1 MNIFDWDNWAE
12 IFSVIRKNKLRTF
25 LTGFSISWG
34 IFMFCLLL
42 SAGNGLKN
50 GVSANFSSVSTNR
63 IEIWARRTSK
73 PFKGY
78 PDKRRIKL
86 DEKDINLLRKQ
97 PETTSITGV
106 VWINAEFHH
115 GRFNISGDI
124 QGVNPIYQSNNGIE
138 ILDGQGRF
146 LNDMDMKENRKV
158 MVINKALREAL
169 FQDQNPIGQRLT
181 ADSLVYQVIGVYK
194 ENAWGNDYKA
204 YIPSTTAQLLYN
216 RGWEVDNIPFTVEGL
231 TTLEANE
238 EFETSLRQQLADLHI
253 FDAADRRAVSIWNRL
268 EDYLQTQ
275 GVFNGIGMFI
285 WIIGIGT
292 LLAGIISV
300 GNIMLI
306 TVRERTR
313 EFGIRKA
320 LGARPS
326 SILGSI
332 LMESVAITSIFGY
345 LGMFLG
351 VGLGELVNSAL
362 NSAGES
368 DLTKVFRNPTI
379 DVHVAV
385 GAMLVLIVAGV
396 VAGYYPAL
404 KAVSISPVEAMR
416 DE

>member
-1 MNIFDWDNWAE
+1 VNIFDLDNWVE

-50 GVSANFSSVSTNR
+50 GVSANFESTATNR
-63 IEIWARRTSK
+63 LEIWARRTSK
-73 PFKGY
+73 PYRGF
-78 PDKRRIKL
+78 PDKRRINL
-86 DEKDINLLRKQ
+86 DEKDMRLIKNT
-97 PETTSITGV
+97 PETSTLTGV
-106 VWINAEFHH
+106 VWINADFTYKT
-115 GRFNISGDI
+115 FNISGDI
-124 QGVNPIYQSNNGIE
+124 QGVNPVYQKTNGIK
-138 ILDGQGRF
+138 IIDGQGRF

-158 MVINKALREAL
+158 IVINKALREAL
-169 FQDQNPIGQRLT
+169 FQDKNPVGERLI
-181 ADSLVYQVIGVYK
+181 ADSLSYLVIGVYH

-204 YIPSTTAQLLYN
+204 YIPVTTAQLLYQK
-216 RGWEVDNIPFTVEGL
+216 GWQVDNIPFTVEGL
-231 TTLEANE
+231 NTLEDNE
-238 EFETSLRQQLADLHI
+238 TFENELRQQLANLHV
-253 FDAADRRAVSIWNRL
+253 FDVSDKRAIGIWNRL

-275 GVFNGIGMFI
+275 GVFNGISLFI

-320 LGARPS
+320 LGAKPR
-326 SILGSI
+326 SILGNI

-345 LGMFLG
+345 IGMFLG

-362 NSAGES
+362 ENVES
-368 DLTKVFRNPTI
+368 DMTNIFRNPTI
-379 DVHVAV
+379 EVSVAL
-385 GAMLVLIVAGV
+385 GAMFILIVSGV
-396 VAGYYPAL
+396 IAGYYPAL

-416 DE
+416 EE